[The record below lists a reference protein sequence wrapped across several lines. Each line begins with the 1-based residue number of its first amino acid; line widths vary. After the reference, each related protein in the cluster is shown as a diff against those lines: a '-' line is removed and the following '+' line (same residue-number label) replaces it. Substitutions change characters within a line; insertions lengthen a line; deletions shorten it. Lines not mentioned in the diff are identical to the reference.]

1 MILAISGEMLLDL
14 HECGRFLGLL
24 MVLYGFGSFLPVS
37 YFSGRLWHDLRIDF
51 WKSAL
56 I

>member
-1 MILAISGEMLLDL
+1 MLLLL
-14 HECGRFLGLL
+14 HECGRFLGPL
-24 MVLYGFGSFLPVS
+24 MVLYGFGWFLPVS
-37 YFSGRLWHDLRIDF
+37 YCNGRYWHDLQIDF